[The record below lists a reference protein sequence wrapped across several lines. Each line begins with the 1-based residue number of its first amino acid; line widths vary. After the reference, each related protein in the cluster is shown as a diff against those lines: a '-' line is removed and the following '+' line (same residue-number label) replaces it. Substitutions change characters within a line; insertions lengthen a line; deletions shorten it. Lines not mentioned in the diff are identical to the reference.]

1 MLLTV
6 FGKHHRKIFLL
17 AMAIFL
23 AIAGFLFFA
32 GLRIPCLVLEIPET
46 GEIVWAA
53 PLGRD
58 EHFQLHY
65 IHSVDLLPVYDTY
78 TCEDMRLVLTETRFL
93 SWGAG
98 LGYMGEGILT
108 GENGWT
114 IIKAM
119 QRQVGTIPLRV
130 GTIAEH
136 TLLYRGKNI
145 RLRDY
150 VPAQTLVHIRIK
162 KVFPLLI
169 MLQEEET

>member
-1 MLLTV
+1 MV
-6 FGKHHRKIFLL
+6 FGTHLRKIFLL
-17 AMAIFL
+17 AMVILL

-32 GLRIPCLVLEIPET
+32 GLRISCLVLEIPET

-58 EHFQLHY
+58 EQFQLRY
-65 IHSVDLLPVYDTY
+65 IHSVDLLPVYETY
-78 TCEDMRLVLTETRFL
+78 ICKDMRLVLTGTRFL

-108 GENGWT
+108 EENGWT

-119 QRQVGTIPLRV
+119 QRQVGAIPLRV

-145 RLRDY
+145 RLRNY

-162 KVFPLLI
+162 KVFPFKLK
-169 MLQEEET
+169 LQEEET

>member
-1 MLLTV
+1 M
-6 FGKHHRKIFLL
+6 
-17 AMAIFL
+17 
-23 AIAGFLFFA
+23 
-32 GLRIPCLVLEIPET
+32 EIPKT
-46 GEIVWAA
+46 GKIVWAA

-58 EHFQLHY
+58 EHFQLRY
-65 IHSVDLLPVYDTY
+65 IHSVDLLPVYETY
-78 TCEDMRLVLTETRFL
+78 TCKDMQLVLTGTRFL

-108 GENGWT
+108 EENGWT

-119 QRQVGTIPLRV
+119 QRQVGTVPLRV

-145 RLRDY
+145 RLHDY

-162 KVFPLLI
+162 KVFPFLL